1 VSITAT
7 KGKAATLAASALTRL
22 SEALASGNSEALTCY
37 LDVMSRFHRYSFYNC
52 LLILC
57 QRPDATQVA
66 GFNRWKELGRWVKK
80 GEKGIAILAPS
91 MRRPRPEEL
100 PEEEE
105 SDRKETAQVITRF
118 ITVHVFDLAQT
129 EGEPLPELGRTTGHV
144 GCYLSSLRDLVMEKG
159 IGLAYA
165 DNLGGA
171 LGLSHGQAITILRG
185 LEPAEE
191 LSVLAHELA
200 HELLHR
206 GPRRNETTRQIR
218 ELEAEAVAYVVT
230 QACGLENRTA
240 SWDYIRL
247 YGGDEKLL
255 SQSLSHIQNVAAQ
268 ILDYLI

>member
-7 KGKAATLAASALTRL
+7 NDKAATLAASALTRL
-22 SEALASGNSEALTCY
+22 SEALASGNSEALTRY
-37 LDVMSRFHRYSFYNC
+37 LDVMSRFHRYSFHNC

-57 QRPDATQVA
+57 QRPEATQVA

-91 MRRPRPEEL
+91 MRRPRPDEL
-100 PEEEE
+100 SEDEDT
-105 SDRKETAQVITRF
+105 DRKDAPKIVTRF
-118 ITVHVFDLAQT
+118 VTVYVFDAEQT
-129 EGEPLPELGRTTGHV
+129 EGEPLPTLGKTSGQV
-144 GCYLSSLRDLVMEKG
+144 GCYLTRLRDLVLEKH

-171 LGLSHGQAITILRG
+171 LGLSHGEAITILRG

-206 GPRRNETTRQIR
+206 GPRRIETTRQIR

-255 SQSLSHIQNVAAQ
+255 SQSLAHIQRSAAD
-268 ILDYLI
+268 IIDYLL

>member
-1 VSITAT
+1 MSNTAT
-7 KGKAATLAASALTRL
+7 NDKAATLAASALTRL
-22 SEALASGNSEALTCY
+22 SEALASGNSDELTRY
-37 LDVMSRFHRYSFYNC
+37 LDVMSRFHRYSFHNC

-57 QRPDATQVA
+57 QRPEATQVA

-91 MRRPRPEEL
+91 IRRPRPDELTEDEEA
-100 PEEEE
+100 
-105 SDRKETAQVITRF
+105 DRKDAQKIVTRF
-118 ITVHVFDLAQT
+118 VTVHVFDVAQT
-129 EGEPLPELGRTTGHV
+129 EGEPLPELGRTTGQV
-144 GCYLSSLRDLVMEKG
+144 GCYLSRLRDLVVEKH

-206 GPRRNETTRQIR
+206 GLRRSETTRQIR
-218 ELEAEAVAYVVT
+218 ELEAEAVAYLVT

-247 YGGDEKLL
+247 YGGDEELL
-255 SQSLSHIQNVAAQ
+255 SQSLAHIQRAAAD
-268 ILDYLI
+268 ILDYIL